1 MFKLLRF
8 ILFLTL
14 TYCSSHKK
22 IPHQIIWINSQKK
35 TCKTLTSSKVCLEI
49 QKSDKLDQNNWN
61 IFYEHIED
69 FDYKPGYIYKL
80 LVSTIPNKSKLNNEN
95 SNKRKYKLI
104 QILSKIPDKKLN
116 LNDIWIL
123 THLNKNTTSTLSNKE
138 KPRIEINL
146 SLMKMIGKSSCNRFQ
161 KLIKKLTNNTLI
173 FEKKIIST
181 KMMCQNIKFE
191 NSFFKTLGQTNFYEI
206 KHNQLYF
213 FDSNKIEI
221 ARFKK
226 ID

>member
-8 ILFLTL
+8 ILLLTL

-22 IPHQIIWINSQKK
+22 ITGRIIQINSQKK
-35 TCKTLTSSKVCLEI
+35 ACKPLTSSKVCLEI

-80 LVSTIPNKSKLNNEN
+80 LVSTISNKSKLNNKN

-123 THLNKNTTSTLSNKE
+123 THLNKNTTSILSNKE

-161 KLIKKLTNNTLI
+161 ALIKKLTKNKSI
-173 FEKKIIST
+173 FEKKIINT
-181 KMMCQNIKFE
+181 KIICQNIKFE
-191 NSFFKTLGQTNFYEI
+191 NSFF
-206 KHNQLYF
+206 
-213 FDSNKIEI
+213 
-221 ARFKK
+221 
-226 ID
+226 